1 MLEAMESF
9 CRTRLDEN
17 CPTIR
22 LNPTKSLAS
31 RGQLGCTTPIPGA
44 QPRSAAAKV
53 IRSPLGLPTSFKF
66 VAPRPRARLLSVV
79 VNQTPCKRQR
89 PMSTVD
95 SPLSDAEE
103 HLGFESDDE
112 APEAPR
118 EMTRSATAKRAR
130 RASHN
135 SLASARPSIP
145 HIPANRAETTI
156 TQNNSIYDTIA
167 PERLVQARCMDLRGE
182 KLQTISEQVGIK
194 MSTLGRFLGRH
205 SQKHAC
211 VSNRQR
217 ASIKAAQNR
226 IFPLAK
232 AKLDQ
237 EQEIQAAEVT
247 SVISEVVVVVEEE
260 EEEEEEEEVVV
271 EEEEEEEE
279 EEEKNETE
287 FKTLEQ
293 VQSVE
298 QVQSDE
304 ESDTSESDSE
314 DEGMTAPSTP
324 ESSPFAPS
332 SSESSRPR
340 HHRHKGMKR
349 YTDDVLIAC
358 AKLHFQGRAP
368 RSAKKREAVCSVIV
382 RVQAI
387 TSATLYDLIHCESRA
402 KMYSRTWFE
411 RRVRCLEIGKAQ
423 AAQEKANAQAES
435 SRKRRGYSA

>member
-17 CPTIR
+17 SPTIR

-31 RGQLGCTTPIPGA
+31 RGQLGRTTPIPGA
-44 QPRSAAAKV
+44 THWPRSTAAKV

-103 HLGFESDDE
+103 HLGFESEDE

-130 RASHN
+130 RASHD
-135 SLASARPSIP
+135 SGASARQSIAR
-145 HIPANRAETTI
+145 IPASRAETTF
-156 TQNNSIYDTIA
+156 TQHTSIYDTIA

-182 KLQTISEQVGIK
+182 KLQTISEKVGIK
-194 MSTLGRFLGRH
+194 MTTLGRFLGRH

-217 ASIKAAQNR
+217 ANIKAAQNR

-232 AKLDQ
+232 AKLEQ

-247 SVISEVVVVVEEE
+247 SLIT
-260 EEEEEEEEVVV
+260 EVVV

-279 EEEKNETE
+279 GEEENETE

-304 ESDTSESDSE
+304 ESDTSESDFE
-314 DEGMTAPSTP
+314 DEEMTAPSTP
-324 ESSPFAPS
+324 ESSESLFAPS
-332 SSESSRPR
+332 SSESSKPR
-340 HHRHKGMKR
+340 HHRQKGMKR
-349 YTDDVLIAC
+349 YTDDVLITC

-368 RSAKKREAVCSVIV
+368 SRSAKKREAVCSAIV
-382 RVQAI
+382 RAQAI
-387 TSATLYDLIHCESRA
+387 TSATLYDLIHCKSRA

-435 SRKRRGYSA
+435 SRKRRPYSA

>member
-31 RGQLGCTTPIPGA
+31 RGQLDCTTPIPGA

-145 HIPANRAETTI
+145 RIPANRAETTI
-156 TQNNSIYDTIA
+156 TQNTSIYDTIA

-232 AKLDQ
+232 VKLDQ
-237 EQEIQAAEVT
+237 EQEIQVAEVT
-247 SVISEVVVVVEEE
+247 SVLSEVVVVV
-260 EEEEEEEEVVV
+260 
-271 EEEEEEEE
+271 EEEEEEE

-340 HHRHKGMKR
+340 NHRHKGMKR

-368 RSAKKREAVCSVIV
+368 SVIV